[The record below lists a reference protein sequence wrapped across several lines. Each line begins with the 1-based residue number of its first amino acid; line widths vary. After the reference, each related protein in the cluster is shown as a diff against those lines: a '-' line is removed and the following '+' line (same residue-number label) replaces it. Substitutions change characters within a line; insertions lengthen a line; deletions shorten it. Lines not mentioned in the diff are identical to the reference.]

1 MRKLPGGP
9 VGFEKSMGV
18 VLPVLALVA
27 FLVAVAF
34 AAELAWHWLR
44 SKQLRK
50 GVDIGTM
57 PGSIGRFYGFHP
69 RGAAAGFGLAL
80 VAAAFALGV
89 ANPTVGGYVLFGIA
103 VVTGIIFMTA
113 YYAWRLR
120 AIARWLGR

>member
-1 MRKLPGGP
+1 
-9 VGFEKSMGV
+9 MGAA
-18 VLPVLALVA
+18 LQVLAMLA

-44 SKQLRK
+44 WRQLRN

-57 PGSIGRFYGFHP
+57 PGSVGRFYGFRP

-80 VAAAFALGV
+80 VAAAVALGV
-89 ANPTVGGYVLFGIA
+89 ANPTVGGYVLFGIGL
-103 VVTGIIFMTA
+103 VTGIILMTA

-120 AIARWLGR
+120 AIARWWGR